1 MKDATWQQIQEPSRS
16 ISRAPPCFQIFWS
29 MEVYFL
35 FSLDSSLSWRNMYFC
50 NEWPREYSAAIVTS
64 LINKV
69 SKVSSLKMVII
80 WLWVPSTL
88 TTYESATA
96 LFVCK
101 RVYQTVVGKWIKVRI
116 AYFYSSQ
123 LQSIY
128 ITILLLNCP
137 CVIGCLSQTV
147 RNLQKCISGNC

>member
-1 MKDATWQQIQEPSRS
+1 MLLDNRFKSQTGLYLEHPLVFKYFEVWKFTSFS
-16 ISRAPPCFQIFWS
+16 VFQLGFFTILT
-29 MEVYFL
+29 EYVFL
-35 FSLDSSLSWRNMYFC
+35 Q
-50 NEWPREYSAAIVTS
+50 EWPREYSAAIVTS

-69 SKVSSLKMVII
+69 SKVSLLKMVII

-147 RNLQKCISGNC
+147 RNLQKCISGDC